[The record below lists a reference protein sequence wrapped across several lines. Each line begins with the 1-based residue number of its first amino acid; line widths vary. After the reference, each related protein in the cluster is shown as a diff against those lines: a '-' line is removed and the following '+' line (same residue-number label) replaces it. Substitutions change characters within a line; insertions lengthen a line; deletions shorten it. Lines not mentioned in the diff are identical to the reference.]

1 MKTKFMLKI
10 FLILIPIVIKIIASI
25 YAFQSY
31 EFMKTFESSTIRFF
45 VGNNQAIPW
54 IRFNHMIYEFW
65 KLAINSNNSII
76 DLNNFQNS
84 LEINLLIFLLKLPI
98 LIADIAC
105 GILVY
110 FLTKIFSSNEAFL
123 ALALW
128 LWNPYITITA
138 EMLGSNDLIA
148 VAFMLFS
155 LLLFMKKR
163 IFLSSLFLSFG
174 MAFKLFPILMLP
186 IYSIFL
192 IKNKKPYSL
201 MILLLLSILGFS
213 IYSYWVSLS
222 GIEFLYSLIEYNP
235 LTQYFSEITLKP
247 YASTIGLS
255 LTSIAIYCFILYE
268 YWQLNIEN
276 LFDSVLGFL
285 LVFFSFFNWQP
296 QYLLWVLPLLTL
308 DFSLYSNR
316 RIYSILWLLTA
327 FIFQLI
333 VFDFGF
339 DKGLF
344 FIPNC
349 NEIMENISRM
359 LSWIN
364 KNLIMKVVIEP
375 ILRACF
381 AGISLVYSFKLII
394 KNLSFNKYS
403 YDFSLLR

>member
-1 MKTKFMLKI
+1 
-10 FLILIPIVIKIIASI
+10 I

-201 MILLLLSILGFS
+201 MILLLLSILGFN

>member
-201 MILLLLSILGFS
+201 MILLLLSILGFN

-327 FIFQLI
+327 
-333 VFDFGF
+333 
-339 DKGLF
+339 
-344 FIPNC
+344 
-349 NEIMENISRM
+349 
-359 LSWIN
+359 
-364 KNLIMKVVIEP
+364 
-375 ILRACF
+375 
-381 AGISLVYSFKLII
+381 
-394 KNLSFNKYS
+394 
-403 YDFSLLR
+403 